1 MTPDPRPRRLRTA
14 VLISGRGSNMLALA
28 DAAADADYPAEI
40 RLVLA
45 NRAAAAGLEAARE
58 RGIEA
63 LALPHTGYESRAAF
77 DAAMTAELKTR
88 GIELI
93 VLAGFMRILTP
104 GFIADWEGRILNIHP
119 SLLPK
124 YPGLDTHARAIA
136 AHDAEAGCSV
146 HVVTEV
152 LDDGPVITQARVAI
166 AAGDTAET
174 LAERV
179 LAEEH
184 RLYPKAVA
192 QYARQ
197 LLDAPGAS
205 A

>member
-1 MTPDPRPRRLRTA
+1 M
-14 VLISGRGSNMLALA
+14 LISGRGSNMLALA
-28 DAAADADYPAEI
+28 DAATSAEYPADI
-40 RLVLA
+40 RLVLS
-45 NRAAAAGLEAARE
+45 NRAAAAGLEAARA

-63 LALPHTGYESRAAF
+63 LALPHAGYASRAAF
-77 DAAMTAELKTR
+77 DAAITAELKAR

-136 AHDAEAGCSV
+136 ANDSEAGCSV

-152 LDDGPVITQARVAI
+152 LDDGPVIAQARLAI
-166 AAGDTAET
+166 EPGDTAET

-184 RLYPKAVA
+184 RLYPAAVA
-192 QYARQ
+192 RYARQ
-197 LLDAPGAS
+197 LLGALEPGA
-205 A
+205 

>member
-1 MTPDPRPRRLRTA
+1 M
-14 VLISGRGSNMLALA
+14 LISGRGSNMLALA
-28 DAAADADYPAEI
+28 DAAASADYPAEI
-40 RLVLA
+40 RLVLS
-45 NRAAAAGLEAARE
+45 NRAAAAGLEAARAL
-58 RGIEA
+58 GIEA
-63 LALPHTGYESRAAF
+63 IALPHASYESRAAF
-77 DAAMTAELKTR
+77 DAAMTAELKAR

-136 AHDAEAGCSV
+136 ANDAQAGCSV

-152 LDDGPVITQARVAI
+152 LDDGPVIAQARLAI
-166 AAGDTAET
+166 EPGDTPET
-174 LAERV
+174 LAARV

-184 RLYPKAVA
+184 SLYPTAVA
-192 QYARQ
+192 SYARQ
-197 LLDAPGAS
+197 LLDARETNA
-205 A
+205 

>member
-1 MTPDPRPRRLRTA
+1 MPRLKTA

-28 DAAADADYPAEI
+28 DAAASPHYPADI
-40 RLVLA
+40 ALVLS
-45 NRAAAAGLEAARE
+45 NRAAAAGLEAARA

-63 LALPHTGYESRAAF
+63 LALPHTDFASRAAF
-77 DAAMTAELKTR
+77 DAAMSEALKER

-93 VLAGFMRILTP
+93 ALAGFMRILTP
-104 GFIADWEGRILNIHP
+104 GFIADWQGRMLNIHP

-136 AHDAEAGCSV
+136 AGDAEAGCSV

-152 LDDGPVITQARVAI
+152 LDDGPVVAQARVAI
-166 AAGDTAET
+166 APGETAET
-174 LAERV
+174 LAAKV

-184 RLYPKAVA
+184 RLYPRALA
-192 QYARQ
+192 AFARS
-197 LLDAPGAS
+197 LRADAPMVDVPPANR
-205 A
+205 

>member
-1 MTPDPRPRRLRTA
+1 MPRLKTA

-28 DAAADADYPAEI
+28 DAAASPHYPADI
-40 RLVLA
+40 ALVLS
-45 NRAAAAGLEAARE
+45 NRAAAAGLEAARA

-63 LALPHTGYESRAAF
+63 LALPHTDFASRAAF
-77 DAAMTAELKTR
+77 DAAMSEALKER

-93 VLAGFMRILTP
+93 ALAGFMRILTP
-104 GFIADWEGRILNIHP
+104 GFIADWQGRMLNIHP

-136 AHDAEAGCSV
+136 AGDAEAGCSV

-152 LDDGPVITQARVAI
+152 LDDGPVVAQARVAI
-166 AAGDTAET
+166 APGETAET
-174 LAERV
+174 LAAKV

-184 RLYPKAVA
+184 RLYPRALA
-192 QYARQ
+192 AFARTLQ
-197 LLDAPGAS
+197 ADAPMVDVPPAS
-205 A
+205 R